1 MVGLIELERKNRTV
15 LDLAASS
22 EGGMTISQLHSQPPY
37 YGFVEGVV
45 FEDLRFVMGL
55 MGSDDGVAM
64 RWLWNHA
71 YESMSLAMWSM
82 MAREADVVF
91 DIGAH
96 TGVYSLAA
104 RIANTNSTV
113 ISFEPY
119 SLNFTRLMVNL
130 QANGLNLENI
140 FNVAVSDEEGALPF
154 TIQTSQN
161 YHSTGGKIVACSD
174 NATIDVQAIA
184 LDTMYRQYQIPI
196 NLIKIDVEGH
206 EPNILRSM
214 TNVLNDCAPDI
225 FIEAIDIAAANE
237 CTAILKRHG
246 YRFFCID
253 DAAMSIDPVDA
264 IVPIFDNGAPNMSS
278 LNRLATKKSTEEIF
292 SLSEKTCLA
301 WKAVKRL
308 RA

>member
-1 MVGLIELERKNRTV
+1 MVGLTELERKNRTV
-15 LDLAASS
+15 LGLAASS
-22 EGGMTISQLHSQPPY
+22 RGGMTISQIHSQPPY

-82 MAREADVVF
+82 MAREADVIF

-140 FNVAVSDEEGALPF
+140 FNVAVSDEEDVLPF
-154 TIQTSQN
+154 SIKTSQG
-161 YHSTGGKIVACSD
+161 YHSTGGKIVTCSD
-174 NATIDVQAIA
+174 NATIGVQAIA
-184 LDTMYRQYQIPI
+184 LDTLYRQYQIPI

-206 EPNILRSM
+206 EANVLRSM
-214 TNVLNDCAPDI
+214 TNVLNDCSPDI
-225 FIEAIDIAAANE
+225 FIEAIDLTAANE
-237 CTAILKRHG
+237 CTEILKRHG

-253 DAAMSIDPVDA
+253 DAAMSINPVDA
-264 IVPIFDNGAPNMSS
+264 IVPIFDNGAPNMSR
-278 LNRLATKKSTEEIF
+278 LNRLATKKSTEEIY
-292 SLSEKTCLA
+292 SLSEKTRLA
-301 WKAVKRL
+301 WKAAKRL
-308 RA
+308 C